1 MKFFQENFLHAKK
14 KGMIIQ
20 MLDFIS
26 STLHFQCVTIFSFNL
41 CKQFK
46 DYH

>member
-14 KGMIIQ
+14 KKGMIIQ
-20 MLDFIS
+20 NLDYTL

-41 CKQFK
+41 S
-46 DYH
+46 